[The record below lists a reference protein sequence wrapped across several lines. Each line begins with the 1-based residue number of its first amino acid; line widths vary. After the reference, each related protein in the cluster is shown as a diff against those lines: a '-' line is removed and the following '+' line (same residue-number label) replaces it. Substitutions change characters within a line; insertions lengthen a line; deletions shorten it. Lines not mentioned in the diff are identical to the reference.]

1 MIKETLSKALNDQIN
16 FEFYSAYVYLAMSAK
31 CNELDLPGFANWLK
45 IQFQE
50 EQLHALKFLNFL
62 TDKEVAVKL
71 LEIKEPRNDYKTLEE
86 IFEEVVKHEETVT
99 EKIYKLADIA
109 TKDKEHSTLALLQIF
124 INEQVEEEATVK
136 ALLKK
141 IKKAKNSETVMLMLD
156 NEAAARTFVV
166 NPLFA

>member
-1 MIKETLSKALNDQIN
+1 MIKETLSKALNEQIN

-45 IQFQE
+45 VQFQE

-71 LEIKEPRNDYKTLEE
+71 LEIKEPKNDYKTLEE

-99 EKIYKLADIA
+99 ERIYKLADIA

>member
-1 MIKETLSKALNDQIN
+1 MIKETLSNAINEQIN

-45 IQFQE
+45 VQFQE

-62 TDKEVAVKL
+62 TDKEVAVKM
-71 LEIKEPRNDYKTLEE
+71 LEIKEPRSDYNTLEE
-86 IFEEVVKHEETVT
+86 IFEEVVKHEEKVT

-156 NEAAARTFVV
+156 NEAAARTFVA

>member
-1 MIKETLSKALNDQIN
+1 M
-16 FEFYSAYVYLAMSAK
+16 
-31 CNELDLPGFANWLK
+31 ELK
-45 IQFQE
+45 
-50 EQLHALKFLNFL
+50 K
-62 TDKEVAVKL
+62 
-71 LEIKEPRNDYKTLEE
+71 
-86 IFEEVVKHEETVT
+86 
-99 EKIYKLADIA
+99 YKLGDIA

>member
-1 MIKETLSKALNDQIN
+1 MIKETLSKALNEQIN

-45 IQFQE
+45 VQFQE

-71 LEIKEPRNDYKTLEE
+71 LEIKEPKNDYKTIEE

-99 EKIYKLADIA
+99 ERIYKLADIA

>member
-1 MIKETLSKALNDQIN
+1 MIKETLSKALNEQIN

-45 IQFQE
+45 VQFQE

-62 TDKEVAVKL
+62 TDKEVAIKL
-71 LEIKEPRNDYKTLEE
+71 LEIKEPKNDYKTIEE

-99 EKIYKLADIA
+99 ERIYKLADIA